1 MSNVLL
7 FGGSSEAIML
17 LRDLGFSIIAIV
29 DPDVDKSFPNYQVLR
44 SDIEAVAHFPDCP
57 IAVSVD
63 DCNDRARVFKFIFDA
78 GAECINLLGGTIHS
92 AAAYGLFMQKN
103 SFISADVLLGRGVR
117 LNYGATVMHDCVL
130 EDFVTVA
137 PCATLLGGV
146 KVGELSYIGA
156 GATILPYLNIGK
168 GCVIG
173 AGAVVTKDVANGTSV
188 KGVPAC

>member
-7 FGGSSEAIML
+7 FGGSSEAIKL
-17 LRDLGFSIIAIV
+17 LGDLGFTIIAIV
-29 DPDVDKSFPNYQVLR
+29 DPDVDKIFSNYDVLR
-44 SDIEAVAHFPDCP
+44 SDTEAVAQFPDCP

-63 DCNDRARVFKFIFDA
+63 NCNDRARVFKFILDA
-78 GAECINLLGGTIHS
+78 GSECINLLGGTIHS
-92 AAAYGLFMQKN
+92 ATAYGLFMQKN
-103 SFISADVLLGRGVR
+103 SFISADVLLGTGVR

-130 EDFVTVA
+130 GDFVTVA

-173 AGAVVTKDVANGTSV
+173 AGAVVTKDVANGISV